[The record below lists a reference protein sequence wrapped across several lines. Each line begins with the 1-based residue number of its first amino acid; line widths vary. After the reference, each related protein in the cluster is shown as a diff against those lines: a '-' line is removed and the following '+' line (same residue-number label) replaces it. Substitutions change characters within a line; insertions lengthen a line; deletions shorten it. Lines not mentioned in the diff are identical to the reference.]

1 MVNAQLLQWGQR
13 SASVRQGL
21 EMFSDL
27 KGFFTADMHVYI
39 IYIFFLFILFS
50 FKEYNVCEVREILE

>member
-39 IYIFFLFILFS
+39 IYIFFLFIIF
-50 FKEYNVCEVREILE
+50 